1 MKILYGVQGTGN
13 GHLART
19 RALLPEL
26 KKSGVHIDFV
36 FSGRKRHL
44 FFDMQE
50 FGEYRI
56 FSGLTLFYSR
66 GRVQFFKTMVK
77 NNIVR
82 FVLDILR
89 LDVSNYDLVISD
101 FEPITSWSAKLRNID
116 CIELS
121 HQSAFNYN
129 IPKLKGYFFS
139 KFLMKIF
146 SPNKIK
152 VGFHYHHFNQP
163 IFPPLITRS
172 SEKIQTKKNIV
183 VYMGFEELEE
193 VVKLVEPFKD
203 FEFNI
208 FAKVEESMTIGH
220 IKINPISYQKFHLQL
235 SRCEGVICNAGFELT
250 SEALH
255 MGKKLLVKP
264 LAGQYEQLCNIVAL
278 ERLGK
283 GMSMKNL
290 DQKILNTWLKTDLQE
305 PMNYPPVA
313 GPLAHWILNTNRCS
327 LEQLSKEIWNESLVI
342 K

>member
-36 FSGRKRHL
+36 FSGRKRQE
-44 FFDMQE
+44 FFDMEE
-50 FGEYRI
+50 FGEYRL
-56 FSGLTLFYSR
+56 FSGLTIFFYR
-66 GRVQFFKTMVK
+66 GRVQLLKTILK

-82 FVLDILR
+82 LFLDIFR
-89 LDVSNYDLVISD
+89 LDLSDYDLVISD
-101 FEPITSWSAKLRNID
+101 FEPITSWSAKLRNVD
-116 CIELS
+116 CVELS
-121 HQSAFNYN
+121 HQSAFNYD
-129 IPKLKGYFFS
+129 IPKQRGYPLS
-139 KFLMKIF
+139 KILMKIF
-146 SPNKIK
+146 CPNKMK

-163 IFPPLITRS
+163 ILPPLITKP

-183 VYMGFEELEE
+183 VYMGFEKLED

-203 FEFNI
+203 FDFNI
-208 FAKVEESMTIGH
+208 FAKVEESKTIGH
-220 IKINPISYQKFHLQL
+220 VTINPISYHEFHLQL
-235 SRCEGVICNAGFELT
+235 SSCEGVICNAGFELT

-264 LAGQYEQLCNIVAL
+264 LTGQYEQHSNVVAL
-278 ERLGK
+278 EKLGK

-313 GPLAHWILNTNRCS
+313 RPLANWILNTNRCS
-327 LEQLSKEIWNESLVI
+327 LEQLSKEIWNKL
-342 K
+342 